1 MPSNDRL
8 LVHTP
13 LHPSPAG
20 SRTPHFVEGPTTGD
34 NNYRAAEVQT
44 GTQQTRDNYVLAP
57 LTSPM
62 IQTGS
67 PLTCRMELGQ
77 RYKQDPRKHTLH
89 VCSILGHTGSYWATL
104 GHTRRYSALLDYT
117 GPYWIILDHTG
128 AYWRILGSTGPT
140 WRPALLTSGHHTSW
154 KAPTRENTS
163 HLSLAHLTLGSLQ
176 VEVQRD
182 LRLMCLELAM
192 GLLIG
197 PEEGQLILAVQ
208 AIGF

>member
-1 MPSNDRL
+1 MGGGQSCHPMIACAPHS
-8 LVHTP
+8 P
-13 LHPSPAG
+13 APSPAAFRP
-20 SRTPHFVEGPTTGD
+20 SHFVEGPTTGD
-34 NNYRAAEVQT
+34 TSRAEIQT
-44 GTQQTRDNYVLAP
+44 GTEQTCSYCVLAP
-57 LTSPM
+57 LASPM

-77 RYKQDPRKHTLH
+77 RCKQDPSKHTLH
-89 VCSILGHTGSYWATL
+89 VCSILGHTGSYWAIL
-104 GHTRRYSALLDYT
+104 GHTRRYWALLEYT

-182 LRLMCLELAM
+182 
-192 GLLIG
+192 
-197 PEEGQLILAVQ
+197 
-208 AIGF
+208 